1 MTTRQERRQLLDEQV
16 FTVNQSTPTPAER
29 ITLEEAGLLERR
41 HLQEWVIAN
50 PEILGAGTMVVT
62 SEFSGWGTSNGARDA
77 DRLDVLGLLQ
87 DGRLV
92 VAELK
97 RGPAPHTIE
106 MQAMNYAA
114 RASAFSV
121 DQLAAVHRK
130 FLETHMHQTI
140 TLDEARQRLE
150 ANATEL
156 SEDTLADVP
165 RIVLLATE
173 FGLNVTTTAVF
184 FSRKLGV
191 DLHLIRVQAY
201 RTASQD
207 VLVTTSR
214 IYPPPEIDEFVL
226 QPNIERDQERRLEKK
241 REANT
246 VTRLIAAN
254 AIPDGTELR
263 LRPGSEM
270 ASALRDQVAAW
281 VAQDAACGRA
291 AWQNNPSAPLI
302 WAVDGQAWSP
312 TGLVLHI
319 IEEATGERSRS
330 IAGPRSWQDV
340 SGRNLPD
347 IADQAANS

>member
-1 MTTRQERRQLLDEQV
+1 MLDEQV
-16 FTVNQSTPTPAER
+16 FTVSQSTPTPAAR
-29 ITLEEAGLLERR
+29 ISLEEAGLLERKD
-41 HLQEWVIAN
+41 LQAWVIAN

-62 SEFSGWGTSNGARDA
+62 SEFSSWGTASGSRDA
-77 DRLDVLGLLQ
+77 DRLDVLGLLK

-97 RGPAPHTIE
+97 RGKAPHTIE

-114 RASAFSV
+114 RASSFSI

-130 FLETHMHQTI
+130 FLSASLGQAITHDQ
-140 TLDEARQRLE
+140 ARQQLASHAAE
-150 ANATEL
+150 I

-165 RIVLLATE
+165 RIVLLAAE

-184 FSRKLGV
+184 FSRKLSV
-191 DLHLIRVQAY
+191 DLHLIRLQAY
-201 RTASQD
+201 RTASGE

-214 IYPPPEIDEFVL
+214 IYPPPEIDEFLL

-246 VTRLIAAN
+246 VTRIIAAD
-254 AIPDGTELR
+254 AISDGTELR

-270 ASALRDQVAAW
+270 AAAVRDQVNAW
-281 VAQDAACGRA
+281 IAQDPTRGVAS
-291 AWQNNPSAPLI
+291 WQNSPSAPLI
-302 WAVDGQAWSP
+302 WGVDGKAWSP

-319 IEEATGERSRS
+319 IQEATGEPPRS
-330 IAGPRSWQDV
+330 IAGPRSWQDG
-340 SGRNLPD
+340 SGRNLPE
-347 IADQAANS
+347 IADAASGS